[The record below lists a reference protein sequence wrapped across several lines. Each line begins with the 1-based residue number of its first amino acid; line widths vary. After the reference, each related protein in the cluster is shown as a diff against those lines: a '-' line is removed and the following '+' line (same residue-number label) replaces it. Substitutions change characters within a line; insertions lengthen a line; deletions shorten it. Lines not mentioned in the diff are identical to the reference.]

1 LVAVLAQPLVVLA
14 VAVTVI
20 SPVARQADQIQ
31 TSVGPGLGM
40 LLVVVVALE
49 RLVATARAELA
60 ETAGRVGR
68 LIFVI
73 RLCRVFLRSVG

>member
-20 SPVARQADQIQ
+20 SPVARQADRIQ

-40 LLVVVVALE
+40 LLVVVAALE
-49 RLVATARAELA
+49 RLVATVRAELA

-68 LIFVI
+68 LISVI